1 MNLHGILVVDK
12 PRGMTSHDVV
22 ARIRRLLR
30 ERRVGHGGTLDPAA
44 EGVLPVAVGAATRL
58 IQQVQES
65 RKRYLAH
72 IVLGI
77 ETDTAD
83 IEGRIIAVS
92 RVDAPDRAA
101 VDAALARFLGTLV
114 QVPPVYSAVK
124 VGGEALHRRA
134 RRGEEV
140 EVPARTVTIHQ
151 INLMAYRFPDLV
163 VDVDCG
169 SGTYIRSLARDLGRA
184 LGTSAYLHYLLRV
197 STGPFDLAQAWTLDA
212 LEAGLR
218 PESWSLYAL
227 HPDVAMLDAGAI
239 VLDEP
244 LTRAWYHGQPV
255 PAGQF
260 QIEHDE
266 TVAVVRAYSWDGDW
280 LGTGVMDAGTSQW
293 RPRQVVGTS
302 EARSH

>member
-22 ARIRRLLR
+22 ARIRRLLG

-58 IQQVQES
+58 IQHVQES

-72 IVLGI
+72 IVLGV
-77 ETDTAD
+77 ETDSAD
-83 IEGRIIAVS
+83 IEGRIIAASQVH
-92 RVDAPDRAA
+92 VPDREA
-101 VDAALARFLGTLV
+101 VETALAPFVGTIV
-114 QVPPVYSAVK
+114 QVPPAYSAVK

-140 EVPARTVTIHQ
+140 EVPARTVTIYQ
-151 INLMAYRFPDLV
+151 INLIAYRYPDLV

-184 LGTSAYLHYLLRV
+184 LGAGAYLHYLLRV
-197 STGPFDLAQAWTLDA
+197 STGPFDLSQAWPLEE

-218 PESWSLYAL
+218 LESWSLYAL
-227 HPDVAMLDAGAI
+227 HPDAVMLDAGAI

-244 LTRAWYHGQPV
+244 LTRAWYYGQPV
-255 PAGQF
+255 PAGPL
-260 QIEHDE
+260 QIERGE
-266 TVAVVRAYSWDGDW
+266 GPVAARAYDGHGDW
-280 LGTGVMDAGTSQW
+280 LGTGMMEPGTAQW

-302 EARSH
+302 EARSR

>member
-22 ARIRRLLR
+22 ARIRRLLG

-58 IQQVQES
+58 IQHVQES

-72 IVLGI
+72 IVLGV
-77 ETDTAD
+77 ETDSAD
-83 IEGRIIAVS
+83 IEGRIIAASQVH
-92 RVDAPDRAA
+92 VPDREA
-101 VDAALARFLGTLV
+101 VETALAPFVGTIV
-114 QVPPVYSAVK
+114 QVPPAYSAVK

-140 EVPARTVTIHQ
+140 EVPARTVTIYQ
-151 INLMAYRFPDLV
+151 INLIAYRYPDLV

-184 LGTSAYLHYLLRV
+184 LGAGAYLHYLLRV
-197 STGPFDLAQAWTLDA
+197 STGPFDLSQAWPLEE

-218 PESWSLYAL
+218 LESWSLYAL
-227 HPDVAMLDAGAI
+227 HPDAVMLDAGAI

-244 LTRAWYHGQPV
+244 LTRAWYYGQPV
-255 PAGQF
+255 PAGPL
-260 QIEHDE
+260 QIERGE
-266 TVAVVRAYSWDGDW
+266 GPVVARAYDEHGDW
-280 LGTGVMDAGTSQW
+280 LGTGMMEPGTAQW

-302 EARSH
+302 EARSR

>member
-22 ARIRRLLR
+22 ARIRRLLG

-58 IQQVQES
+58 IQPVQES

-83 IEGRIIAVS
+83 IEGRIIAAS
-92 RVDAPDRAA
+92 RVDAPDREA
-101 VDAALARFLGTLV
+101 VEEALARFVGTIV

-151 INLMAYRFPDLV
+151 INLIAYRYPDLV
-163 VDVDCG
+163 IDVDCG
-169 SGTYIRSLARDLGRA
+169 SGTYIRSLSRDTGRVLGA
-184 LGTSAYLHYLLRV
+184 GAYLHYLLRV
-197 STGPFDLAQAWTLDA
+197 STGPFDLSQAWTLEE

-218 PESWSLYAL
+218 PESWPLYAL
-227 HPDVAMLDAGAI
+227 HPDAAMRDAGVI

-244 LTRAWYHGQPV
+244 LTRAWYHGQPI
-255 PAGQF
+255 PAGGLQSG
-260 QIEHDE
+260 HDE
-266 TVAVVRAYSWDGDW
+266 GPVTVRAYSWDGDW
-280 LGTGVMDAGTSQW
+280 LGTGVMEGGTGQW
-293 RPRQVVGTS
+293 RPRQVVGTI